1 MNEIL
6 ITISGTSGSGKSSI
20 MEMIYRSLW
29 IQGFKVDLQLEE
41 NDFDDFDDE
50 RDFRLKMNK
59 NREERL
65 DAIKN
70 KTIITLKELHT
81 NKPLNF

>member
-6 ITISGTSGSGKSSI
+6 ITISGTPNSGKSSI
-20 MEMIYRSLW
+20 LEMIYRELW
-29 IQGFKVDLQLEE
+29 IKGFKVELRLED

-50 RDFRLKMNK
+50 RDFRLKMSQ

-65 DAIKN
+65 NNVKQ
-70 KTIITLKELHT
+70 KTIITLKEKHIT
-81 NKPLNF
+81 NL